1 MLENVQLEHF
11 RFKWNHSKCSS
22 FLFLRMS
29 PKTGFHFWETYS
41 KPSNSLTPKLD
52 AETAKAHKKI
62 MSEIRSICVYCGSST
77 GLNPIYRE
85 AGVTLGR
92 SIAEHG
98 LRLVYGGGTRGIMG
112 AVAQGVMEA
121 GGEVTGI
128 IPTFL
133 LNKEASLEKAQELTE
148 LIVVGDMHERKHLMF
163 QKSDAFVTLP
173 GGIGTV
179 EEIVE
184 MMTWAQ
190 LGKHRKPMVF
200 ANINN
205 FWQPMLSLLEHMTA
219 EGFLHTAHQVK
230 PLVIDKAE
238 DIVPAIIAANGKAH
252 EGDQKIIE
260 KM

>member
-1 MLENVQLEHF
+1 MF
-11 RFKWNHSKCSS
+11 
-22 FLFLRMS
+22 
-29 PKTGFHFWETYS
+29 
-41 KPSNSLTPKLD
+41 
-52 AETAKAHKKI
+52 
-62 MSEIRSICVYCGSST
+62 EIRSICVYCGSST
-77 GLNPIYRE
+77 GQNPLYRE
-85 AGVTLGR
+85 AGLALGR

-98 LRLVYGGGTRGIMG
+98 IRLVYGGGTHGIMG

-133 LNKEASLEKAQELTE
+133 LDKEASFERAKELSE
-148 LIVVGDMHERKHLMF
+148 LIIVDDMHERKHLMF
-163 QKSDAFVTLP
+163 QRSDAFVTLP

-205 FWQPMLSLLEHMTA
+205 FWQPMLALLDHMRA
-219 EGFLHTAHQVK
+219 EGFIHTAHQVQ
-230 PLVIDKAE
+230 PLIVDKAE
-238 DIVPAIIAANGKAH
+238 DIVPAIIAANGRRKA
-252 EGDQKIIE
+252 GDLEIIG